1 MKSKFTWIFTLF
13 MVLAVQLVSAQ
24 EKTVTGTVTDADFGD
39 PIPGVSVL
47 LEGTQYGTETDM
59 EGNYSINARQ
69 GQRLRFKFT
78 NFEDV
83 VMTVGQSDILNVT
96 MAEAAEAQQ
105 LVDLVITSYRTV
117 AKPRSTDAVSTVTS
131 ETIENRP
138 NASFVQTLQAQVPGL
153 NIATGSGQPGG
164 SNTTVLLRGLGSIN
178 GNTEPL
184 FIIDGVPMGESVF
197 RSINPN
203 DIESISV
210 LKDAGATAIYGN
222 RGANG
227 VIEVTTK
234 RGSFEQD
241 LTIKYVGS
249 TGVSSL
255 QSHDYNLM
263 SGADLM
269 RFEREAG
276 AINWPD
282 VDIENARNVDWLD
295 VFFNDAITHSHNL
308 SFSVG
313 SNNLSSH
320 TSIGYLEQ
328 DGILVNTDLKRF
340 NFRTTLSGRSN
351 DSRLRYNTSLSANF
365 SRSNRASSLG
375 TGGVNQNYVLGA
387 LKGSPYINPAD
398 ADGGY
403 ETIWNSLFVPN
414 YGNVD
419 LLKAAP
425 LRSEERRVG
434 KVCSF
439 R

>member
-1 MKSKFTWIFTLF
+1 MRSKFTWMLTLF
-13 MVLAVQLVSAQ
+13 LVFFAQ
-24 EKTVTGTVTDADFGD
+24 IGFAQVKQISGVVRTEFGD
-39 PIPGVSVL
+39 PIPGASVL
-47 LEGTQYGTETDM
+47 LVGTDEGTETDT
-59 EGNYSINARQ
+59 EGKYSLNAKEGDRIRVVF
-69 GQRLRFKFT
+69 GGFK
-78 NFEDV
+78 
-83 VMTVGQSDILNVT
+83 TVAVRVSDSNILNV
-96 MAEAAEAQQ
+96 MMVEEDPFDLDV
-105 LVDLVITSYRTV
+105 LVVDAYRTT
-117 AKPRSTDAVSTVTS
+117 AKPKSNVAATTVTS

-295 VFFNDAITHSHNL
+295 VFFNDAIT
-308 SFSVG
+308 
-313 SNNLSSH
+313 
-320 TSIGYLEQ
+320 
-328 DGILVNTDLKRF
+328 
-340 NFRTTLSGRSN
+340 
-351 DSRLRYNTSLSANF
+351 
-365 SRSNRASSLG
+365 
-375 TGGVNQNYVLGA
+375 
-387 LKGSPYINPAD
+387 
-398 ADGGY
+398 
-403 ETIWNSLFVPN
+403 
-414 YGNVD
+414 
-419 LLKAAP
+419 
-425 LRSEERRVG
+425 
-434 KVCSF
+434 
-439 R
+439 